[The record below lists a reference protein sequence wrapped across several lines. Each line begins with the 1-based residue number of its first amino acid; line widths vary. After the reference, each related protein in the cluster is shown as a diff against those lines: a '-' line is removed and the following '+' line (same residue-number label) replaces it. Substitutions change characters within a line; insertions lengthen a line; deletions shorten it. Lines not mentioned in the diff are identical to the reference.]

1 MKYFSVLF
9 NSFLLILLIAGCP
22 DPGTGTS
29 DTDACSGQ
37 VCGENEECRL
47 GVDGPE
53 CTCAVMHFECDG
65 VCVYAGTP
73 CGDEP
78 VPQADAGL
86 PDATTDAED
95 AGIDEEPPPPSDRI
109 CVGDEVHEMNPLT
122 EAYEFAELCM
132 DRCLNGRCTP
142 ACGVESDKVSYLGC
156 TFWATRLENL
166 TPTASYDVTLSSN
179 GNLPI
184 EVVITTSDDTL
195 VSEIILQPGSLETV
209 SLNTHSQLS
218 GSGVFRKGYF
228 INSTGKITVHQFS
241 NNGGGG
247 DATLLL
253 PVSALGTDYMFLGW
267 ATQMF
272 RGTLPYS
279 QKMSIVATS
288 DNPTM
293 VAFNSPAIIEVN
305 EIEYP
310 ANQTFEFQLTKGDN
324 LEMRT
329 LMETGEDLTG
339 TVINATEKIAVFSN
353 NRCTMIPAET
363 YACDHIQQQLFP
375 MDTWA
380 SEYIAAK
387 FKPRGTE
394 DDLWRILA
402 GTDGTT
408 FQTTPI
414 ISDLENVTLNRGEMI
429 EVRAP
434 HDFIVSA
441 NHPFSLA
448 QFMVGS
454 EYPGAAGGC
463 GTATSGAGSARS
475 NCAIQTQCSANSN
488 KGIGDPSFLMVVP
501 SSQYRKDYT
510 ISVPDGNIT
519 GQVDDY
525 LTFVLPEDA
534 ILDLNG
540 ENPEDPTSSIASEEV
555 TITPLLNTQWRTVTL
570 PVESG
575 THVASSNEAFGLIV
589 YGYGC
594 AFSYAYPGGL
604 NLEAY

>member
-1 MKYFSVLF
+1 
-9 NSFLLILLIAGCP
+9 
-22 DPGTGTS
+22 
-29 DTDACSGQ
+29 
-37 VCGENEECRL
+37 
-47 GVDGPE
+47 
-53 CTCAVMHFECDG
+53 
-65 VCVYAGTP
+65 
-73 CGDEP
+73 
-78 VPQADAGL
+78 
-86 PDATTDAED
+86 
-95 AGIDEEPPPPSDRI
+95 
-109 CVGDEVHEMNPLT
+109 
-122 EAYEFAELCM
+122 M

-195 VSEIILQPGSLETV
+195 VTNILQPGSLETV

-228 INSTGKITVHQFS
+228 INSTGKLPFTSSVITAAVETRPYCYQFQRWVPI
-241 NNGGGG
+241 
-247 DATLLL
+247 TCFR
-253 PVSALGTDYMFLGW
+253 LGHPNVPQHT
-267 ATQMF
+267 AH
-272 RGTLPYS
+272 S

-434 HDFIVSA
+434 MISSYRQTI
-441 NHPFSLA
+441 PSL
-448 QFMVGS
+448 
-454 EYPGAAGGC
+454 
-463 GTATSGAGSARS
+463 
-475 NCAIQTQCSANSN
+475 
-488 KGIGDPSFLMVVP
+488 
-501 SSQYRKDYT
+501 
-510 ISVPDGNIT
+510 
-519 GQVDDY
+519 
-525 LTFVLPEDA
+525 
-534 ILDLNG
+534 
-540 ENPEDPTSSIASEEV
+540 
-555 TITPLLNTQWRTVTL
+555 
-570 PVESG
+570 
-575 THVASSNEAFGLIV
+575 
-589 YGYGC
+589 
-594 AFSYAYPGGL
+594 
-604 NLEAY
+604 